1 MYRVKILVLANCFP
15 GRNVCLMRKTDKARV
30 SLAGEFAVL
39 SQLALQG
46 KDANMTL
53 GNTKGVDILV
63 SDPVTGR
70 MLKLEVK
77 TNYRKKPRSEV
88 AKNKMFG
95 KVLSCSGW
103 ILKKNNGNYDKKK
116 HANLFYCFVNITKE
130 TNRCRFF
137 VVPAK
142 IVADYVRKEFKLF
155 KQEREKRVKKVNDVG
170 MRQFRLG
177 IRGEIYKVRTTPI
190 GEDYE
195 DNWDFKTND

>member
-1 MYRVKILVLANCFP
+1 
-15 GRNVCLMRKTDKARV
+15 MRKKDEVRV

-63 SDPVTGR
+63 SDPITGK

-77 TNYRKKPRSEV
+77 TNYRNEPRSEV
-88 AKNKMFG
+88 ARSEIFG
-95 KVLSCSGW
+95 DVLNCSGW
-103 ILKKNNGNYDKKK
+103 ILKKGNGNYDEKKDS
-116 HANLFYCFVNITKE
+116 NLFYCFVNIIKE
-130 TNRCRFF
+130 TKQCRFF

-142 IVADYVRKEFKLF
+142 VVAKYVRDENKLWH
-155 KQEREKRVKKVNDVG
+155 REKKKEGKKVKVSD

-177 IRGEIYKVRTTPI
+177 FYGKKYKITTPF
-190 GEDYE
+190 GKNYE
-195 DNWDFKTND
+195 DNWDFKSAV